1 MAIQTITSRDNPQYK
16 QLRQLATSA
25 QARRKFARTLLDG
38 VHLCEAWLQHRG
50 LPALCVAGEGARSH
64 PEVASVLARCERS
77 GGSCIVLPDAL
88 FAPLSQVE
96 HGVALLFVIDTPA
109 SDVTNAPLDSA
120 AVLLDG
126 LQDPGNLGAIL
137 RTAAAAGVPRVYC
150 GQGSVAAWSPKVLRA
165 GMGAHFVLDIIE
177 DVNLPV
183 LIRAATVPVLATS
196 LQADATLYDADLR
209 APAAWLF
216 GQEGRGVS
224 ADLLAM
230 ATRRLIIPQQP
241 QVESLNVAASVAICL
256 FEQRRQQLTHKR

>member
-25 QARRKFARTLLDG
+25 QARRKASRTLLDG

-64 PEVASVLARCERS
+64 PEVAAVIERCERED
-77 GGSCIVLPDAL
+77 GAVIVLPDAL

-96 HGVALLFVIDTPA
+96 HGVDLLFMVDTPVSGA
-109 SDVTNAPLDSA
+109 AARLDGT

-126 LQDPGNLGAIL
+126 LQDPGNLGSIL

-177 DVNLPV
+177 DVDLEA
-183 LIRAATVPVLATS
+183 LIREAKVAVLATS

-224 ADLLAM
+224 SELLAL

-241 QVESLNVAASVAICL
+241 QVESLNVAASAAICL
-256 FEQRRQQLTHKR
+256 FEQRRQQGARQS

>member
-1 MAIQTITSRDNPQYK
+1 MALQTITSRDNPQYK
-16 QLRQLATSA
+16 QLRQIATSA
-25 QARRKFARTLLDG
+25 QSRRKAGRTLLDG

-50 LPALCVAGEGARSH
+50 LPALCVIGEAARSH
-64 PEVASVLARCERS
+64 PEVASVLERCEQR
-77 GGSCIVLPDAL
+77 GGTCIVLPDAL

-96 HGVALLFVIDTPA
+96 HGVALLFVVDTPLSEA
-109 SDVTNAPLDSA
+109 APLDTT

-177 DVNLPV
+177 DVDLEA
-183 LIRAATVPVLATS
+183 LIREATVPVLATS
-196 LQADATLYDADLR
+196 LQADASLYDADLA

-216 GQEGRGVS
+216 GQEGRGV
-224 ADLLAM
+224 APDLLAL
-230 ATRRLIIPQQP
+230 ATMRLIIPQQP
-241 QVESLNVAASVAICL
+241 KVESLNVAASAAICL
-256 FEQRRQQLTHKR
+256 FEQRRQRALRPS